1 MAVSILGTEV
11 SDLCLGK
18 PPLRLL
24 PITCTV
30 AESITALKR
39 SGESHVSV
47 WSCESTGGD
56 YICVGQICMVDVIC
70 FLCNKDSNIVRPL
83 DALQA
88 PVSEILPKVPGIV
101 RHLES
106 NTSLLEAIDYILEGT
121 QNLIIPVQNNLRK
134 RVLRKPSSFCWLT
147 QEDVVRYLLNCVG
160 AFSPIPTFTIESLNM
175 IEADIMTVHYDS
187 PASSILSLIS
197 RSRIEQ
203 SSIAVIDQDNRLI
216 GEISPLTLACCN
228 EATAAAILT
237 LSAGDLMAY
246 IDCGSPSEELSQ
258 LVKSELQMKKLAGML
273 ELLEEFS
280 ISSSS
285 SSSSS
290 DDELGSGRYSGSN
303 YRSSITR
310 RSEAIVCY
318 PWSSLMAVMIQA
330 LTHRV
335 NCVWVVQE
343 DFSLVG
349 NVTLAGMLKVFRSIA
364 ASRPKQ

>member
-1 MAVSILGTEV
+1 MYY
-11 SDLCLGK
+11 
-18 PPLRLL
+18 
-24 PITCTV
+24 TCFV
-30 AESITALKR
+30 NS
-39 SGESHVSV
+39 
-47 WSCESTGGD
+47 
-56 YICVGQICMVDVIC
+56 
-70 FLCNKDSNIVRPL
+70 
-83 DALQA
+83 
-88 PVSEILPKVPGIV
+88 
-101 RHLES
+101 
-106 NTSLLEAIDYILEGT
+106 SLLEAIDYILEGT

-147 QEDVVRYLLNCVG
+147 QEDVVRFLLNCVG

-187 PASSILSLIS
+187 PASSILPLIS
-197 RSRIEQ
+197 RSHIEQ
-203 SSIAVIDQDNRLI
+203 SSVAVIDQDNRLI
-216 GEISPLTLACCN
+216 GEISPLTLAFCN

-246 IDCGSPSEELSQ
+246 IDCGNPSEELIQ

-280 ISSSS
+280 ISSSAS
-285 SSSSS
+285 SCSS
-290 DDELGSGRYSGSN
+290 DEELGSGRYSGSN
-303 YRSSITR
+303 RSSTAR

-349 NVTLAGMLKVFRSIA
+349 NVTLAGLLKVFRSIA
-364 ASRPKQ
+364 ASRHKQ

>member
-1 MAVSILGTEV
+1 MAVSILAREV

-24 PITCTV
+24 PISSTV

-39 SGESHVSV
+39 SGESYVSV

-56 YICVGQICMVDVIC
+56 YICVGKICMVDVIC
-70 FLCNKDSNIVRPL
+70 FLCNKESLVRPL
-83 DALQA
+83 DALQS
-88 PVSEILPKVPGIV
+88 PVSEILPKVSGIV
-101 RHLES
+101 RHLEP

-121 QNLIIPVQNNLRK
+121 QNLIIPGQNNLRK

-147 QEDVVRYLLNCVG
+147 QEDVVRFLLNCIG

-175 IEADIMTVHYDS
+175 IEADIMAVHYDS

-197 RSRIEQ
+197 RSHIEQ

-228 EATAAAILT
+228 EATAAAIVT

-246 IDCGSPSEELSQ
+246 IDCGSPSEELIQ

-280 ISSSS
+280 FSSSAS
-285 SSSSS
+285 SCSS
-290 DDELGSGRYSGSN
+290 DEELGSGRYSGSN
-303 YRSSITR
+303 RSSIAR

-364 ASRPKQ
+364 ASRNKK